1 MQAAPAYTGPQS
13 AKSVAIGLA
22 TTAEQIFTELK
33 YRWRRLPKRQQLL
46 AVTLF
51 AGFAVLLTGL
61 VAGPRMMGYVS
72 LFGLSVLTNA
82 VLFIPSGRGPI
93 MLATAFTL
101 NPWIV
106 SIVSGIGGGI
116 GEISGYAIG
125 RSSKKLIKDGKRMN
139 WLIRVSEGRMGLTIF
154 AISIIPSPLVDTIAI
169 VAGRLGYPLKRFLF
183 FAIIGKVIQCFIIVY
198 LALWNYSLISS
209 WLGLS

>member
-1 MQAAPAYTGPQS
+1 MQAAPAYASSRPIN
-13 AKSVAIGLA
+13 SVGIGLA
-22 TTAEQIFTELK
+22 TAGGQLFADLK
-33 YRWRRLPKRQQLL
+33 YRVKRLSTLQQLL
-46 AVTLF
+46 AISLLT
-51 AGFAVLLTGL
+51 GFAVVVTGL

-82 VLFIPSGRGPI
+82 VLFIPSGRGPV
-93 MLATAFTL
+93 MLAAAFTL

>member
-1 MQAAPAYTGPQS
+1 MQAVPAYTSPRPVS
-13 AKSVAIGLA
+13 SVGIGLA
-22 TTAEQIFTELK
+22 AAGGQIFADLE
-33 YRWRRLPKRQQLL
+33 YRAKRLSKLQQLL
-46 AVTLF
+46 AVTLL

-72 LFGLSVLTNA
+72 LFGLSILTNA

-93 MLATAFTL
+93 MLAAAFTL

-125 RSSKKLIKDGKRMN
+125 RSSKKLIKDGKRMD
-139 WLIRVSEGRMGLTIF
+139 WLIRVSKGRMGLTIL

-183 FAIIGKVIQCFIIVY
+183 FAITGKVIQCFIIVY